1 MEFILTES
9 QLLRCIKENKEFDIL
24 PQSLKRMNS
33 FVKNMVS
40 RVQKTYGLNLRM
52 LLTWGTSIG
61 GLVMPL
67 DEFLKSGNFE
77 LSQDQRYLILTGLVF
92 TIFFEGKRGVGKV
105 LTKIKEEGLSEIFDA
120 SFAKGK
126 ELKES
131 FLKFL
136 SSSKIII
143 SQLVEI
149 VSYAFLIPIIVDI
162 QHAVT
167 GTKNIA
173 ESAALIT
180 ERLLSSGA
188 ILISREILFDLIKK
202 LVRKL
207 K

>member
-105 LTKIKEEGLSEIFDA
+105 LTKIKEEGLSEIFDV

-131 FLKFL
+131 FSKFL

-143 SQLVEI
+143 SQLVEV

>member
-105 LTKIKEEGLSEIFDA
+105 LTKIKEEGLSEIFDV

-131 FLKFL
+131 FSKFL

-143 SQLVEI
+143 SQLVEV

-162 QHAVT
+162 QNAVT